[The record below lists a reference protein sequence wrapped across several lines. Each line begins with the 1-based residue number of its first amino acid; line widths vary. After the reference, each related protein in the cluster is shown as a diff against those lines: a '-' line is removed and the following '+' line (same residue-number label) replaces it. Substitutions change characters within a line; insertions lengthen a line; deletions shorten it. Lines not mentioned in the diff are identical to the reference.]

1 MLIKDV
7 MNEVSVVCTEE
18 MPLTKVFRL
27 MLENDCGC
35 IPVVE
40 SYAHPVPIGSISE
53 KDICLQI
60 VGKNRDPQRL
70 TAANVMNGNICK
82 AKNTATVFDCLNLM
96 QNREADRLFVLDA
109 KGAICGTIKR
119 TELEAVRSR
128 QHIDDLYNQVSADAP
143 RYSQSRIF

>member
-7 MNEVSVVCTEE
+7 MSEVSVVCTEE
-18 MPLTKVFRL
+18 MSLTNVFNL

-60 VGKNRDPQRL
+60 VARNRDPQRL
-70 TAANVMNGNICK
+70 RAGNVMNGNICK
-82 AKNTATVFDCLNLM
+82 VKNTVTVFDCLNLM
-96 QNREADRLFVLDA
+96 QNREAERVFVLDS
-109 KGAICGTIKR
+109 KGAICGTIER
-119 TELEAVRSR
+119 SELEAVRSR

-143 RYSQSRIF
+143 RYSQNRIF

>member
-1 MLIKDV
+1 MLIKDA

-18 MPLTKVFRL
+18 MSLTQVFKL
-27 MLENDCGC
+27 MLDNDCSC

-60 VGKNRDPQRL
+60 IARNRDPQRL
-70 TAANVMNGNICK
+70 SAANVMNGNICK
-82 AKNTATVFDCLNLM
+82 TKNTATIFDCLNLM
-96 QNREADRLFVLDA
+96 QNKNAERLFVLNS
-109 KGAICGTIKR
+109 KGAICGMI
-119 TELEAVRSR
+119 EYAQLEAIRNR

-143 RYSQSRIF
+143 RYSQNRIF

>member
-18 MPLTKVFRL
+18 MSLAKVFKL
-27 MLENDCGC
+27 MLDNDCGC

-40 SYAHPVPIGSISE
+40 SYAHPVPIGSVSE
-53 KDICLQI
+53 KDICLHI
-60 VGKNRDPQRL
+60 VARNRDPQRL

-82 AKNTATVFDCLNLM
+82 AKNTMTIFDCLNLM

-109 KGAICGTIKR
+109 KGAICGTIER
-119 TELEAVRSR
+119 AELEAVRSK

-143 RYSQSRIF
+143 RYSQNRIF